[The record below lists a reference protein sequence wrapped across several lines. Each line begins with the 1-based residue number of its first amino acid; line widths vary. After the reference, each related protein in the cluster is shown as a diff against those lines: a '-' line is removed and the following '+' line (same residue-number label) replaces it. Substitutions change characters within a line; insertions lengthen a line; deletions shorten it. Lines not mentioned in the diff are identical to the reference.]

1 MSHTVVSLCPYDVE
15 AEAPLRRQ
23 VHDAKLENEELR
35 RLLETE
41 QRRRREGTDKY
52 QAISEQLHAA
62 REETS
67 QEVRLRKE
75 IEAEV
80 AGLHAAVAGGR
91 PSHSPVRFV
100 CS

>member
-1 MSHTVVSLCPYDVE
+1 MGRARDVVRAESIITGQTKTDTNTRTRPYDVE

-52 QAISEQLHAA
+52 QAISKQLHAA

-75 IEAEV
+75 IEV
-80 AGLHAAVAGGR
+80 GAGA
-91 PSHSPVRFV
+91 S
-100 CS
+100 